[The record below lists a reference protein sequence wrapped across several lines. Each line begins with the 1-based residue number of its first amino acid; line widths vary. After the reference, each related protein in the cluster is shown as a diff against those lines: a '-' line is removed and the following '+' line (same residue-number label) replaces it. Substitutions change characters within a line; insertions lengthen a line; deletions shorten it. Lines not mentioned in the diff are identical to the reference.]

1 MAVEPNTEDQ
11 ATEGASSLTAG
22 LLIQTIEHRGTSL
35 RRIVLGILFSSRIR
49 KTIRLRKASS
59 YEPLATAPTAP
70 GAASDHVIDIPL
82 QERFSNNVARI
93 VREKDL
99 NSFHR
104 LGGVDG
110 ILPLLGSQ
118 FEDGAVDGGQNPQGW
133 NVTKSPVDAKGFLY
147 FLFEA
152 CNQYTIFFLLLSA
165 GLSFAIEFMSQGVK
179 YGWHDGVGILIAAL
193 LLIAFPSVGK
203 YRNQR
208 KLARKHLRYRSRL
221 MVNVERSST
230 ETTPITISDVVVGD
244 IVHLQEGD
252 RVPADGLF
260 IDHGE
265 ELVLDEVLRPKI
277 DCENNPFVFSGSIV
291 VKGRGRMI
299 VTSISANTAFAEV
312 LSLVADHNPKEKTL
326 LQALMDKPN
335 ACMDYLACCV
345 SILIAIVMLI
355 RLLVLR
361 KHENYNE
368 GPELKGK
375 VSMNLVMRTIEKI
388 FLKPQGKVSIL
399 ASVLATAVIGIQ
411 HGMPFVIAVAL
422 FQWSNKAAKNQ
433 AVPQNLSACVT
444 MGLINVICIETT
456 AELMCPTEVKEV
468 WIGEED
474 LSFGE
479 VNSETDQVLE
489 ALHQGISAT
498 ASPTNDLLISWL
510 STRWGSNAALL
521 DRRFETVGERQLS
534 SDEKCGGILVRK
546 IENDEQIMQLH
557 CDGDASTILGMCS
570 RYYDNRGECHNIGN
584 QKRKLE
590 QVIKK
595 MEKDGRRPIAYAYK
609 KTQAEELAGDGL
621 ILLALVGL
629 RCPYQEELRLAVKA
643 LREAGVSIKL
653 VSEDEL
659 SIVRATAS
667 ELGISPASDDKVIE
681 GQAFRRLNSMERP
694 DAVDLI
700 SVMGSS
706 LPKDKFLMVEGLKKK
721 GRIVAFYGGLTIRDT
736 LTLKEADVGIVHDIW
751 RTGMARESADLIIGN
766 GCFLSKIVNS
776 GACAYNNIQHFS
788 QLQLTACISGLLVTL
803 VATMH
808 SGESPLTAVHLIWVN
823 LIMCL
828 LGGLMMVMELQGTL
842 QHIQRPEGRTE
853 SLITKVIWRNIAVQ
867 VLYQVSV
874 LLILHFMPSVNEG
887 VRNTMIFST
896 FTLCQVLN
904 LFSAMDLV
912 KKEVLVV
919 VLHSH
924 WFLMAL
930 GAVLTMQVIVVEFG
944 KGLASCVK
952 LNALQWLICFTL
964 AALSW
969 GSDRAIKF
977 LSAHLQRATSAL
989 MVSSRVGFSHRHRRL
1004 YILIWLFLIFSV
1016 SSYCFHPE
1024 NSRLSMYI
1032 R

>member
-1 MAVEPNTEDQ
+1 MVVEPNTEDQ

-59 YEPLATAPTAP
+59 YEPLATASTAP
-70 GAASDHVIDIPL
+70 DAASDHVIDIPL

-99 NSFHR
+99 NSLR
-104 LGGVDG
+104 GLGGVDG
-110 ILPLLGSQ
+110 ILPLLRPQ

-203 YRNQR
+203 YRYQR
-208 KLARKHLRYRSRL
+208 KLARKHLRYRSNL

-230 ETTPITISDVVVGD
+230 ETTPITISGVVVGD

-355 RLLVLR
+355 RLLVFR

-368 GPELKGK
+368 RPELKGQ

-456 AELMCPTEVKEV
+456 AELMCNPTEVKEV

-474 LSFGE
+474 LSIGE

-498 ASPTNDLLISWL
+498 ASPTNDLLIS
-510 STRWGSNAALL
+510 G
-521 DRRFETVGERQLS
+521 
-534 SDEKCGGILVRK
+534 
-546 IENDEQIMQLH
+546 
-557 CDGDASTILGMCS
+557 
-570 RYYDNRGECHNIGN
+570 
-584 QKRKLE
+584 
-590 QVIKK
+590 
-595 MEKDGRRPIAYAYK
+595 
-609 KTQAEELAGDGL
+609 
-621 ILLALVGL
+621 
-629 RCPYQEELRLAVKA
+629 
-643 LREAGVSIKL
+643 
-653 VSEDEL
+653 
-659 SIVRATAS
+659 
-667 ELGISPASDDKVIE
+667 
-681 GQAFRRLNSMERP
+681 
-694 DAVDLI
+694 
-700 SVMGSS
+700 
-706 LPKDKFLMVEGLKKK
+706 
-721 GRIVAFYGGLTIRDT
+721 
-736 LTLKEADVGIVHDIW
+736 
-751 RTGMARESADLIIGN
+751 
-766 GCFLSKIVNS
+766 
-776 GACAYNNIQHFS
+776 
-788 QLQLTACISGLLVTL
+788 
-803 VATMH
+803 
-808 SGESPLTAVHLIWVN
+808 
-823 LIMCL
+823 
-828 LGGLMMVMELQGTL
+828 
-842 QHIQRPEGRTE
+842 
-853 SLITKVIWRNIAVQ
+853 
-867 VLYQVSV
+867 
-874 LLILHFMPSVNEG
+874 
-887 VRNTMIFST
+887 
-896 FTLCQVLN
+896 
-904 LFSAMDLV
+904 
-912 KKEVLVV
+912 
-919 VLHSH
+919 
-924 WFLMAL
+924 
-930 GAVLTMQVIVVEFG
+930 
-944 KGLASCVK
+944 
-952 LNALQWLICFTL
+952 
-964 AALSW
+964 
-969 GSDRAIKF
+969 
-977 LSAHLQRATSAL
+977 
-989 MVSSRVGFSHRHRRL
+989 
-1004 YILIWLFLIFSV
+1004 
-1016 SSYCFHPE
+1016 
-1024 NSRLSMYI
+1024 
-1032 R
+1032 

>member
-1 MAVEPNTEDQ
+1 MVVEPNTEDQ

-22 LLIQTIEHRGTSL
+22 LLIQTIEHRGTSF

-49 KTIRLRKASS
+49 KTTRLRKASS

-70 GAASDHVIDIPL
+70 NAASDHVIDIPP
-82 QERFSNNVARI
+82 QERFSNKVARI

-99 NSFHR
+99 NSFRR

-110 ILPLLGSQ
+110 ILPLFRSQ

-133 NVTKSPVDAKGFLY
+133 YVTKSPVDAKGFLY

-165 GLSFAIEFMSQGVK
+165 GLSFAIEFMTQGVK

-193 LLIAFPSVGK
+193 LLIAFPSVGNFR
-203 YRNQR
+203 YQR
-208 KLARKHLRYRSRL
+208 KLARKHLLDRSKL

-230 ETTPITISDVVVGD
+230 PITISGVVVGD

-260 IDHGE
+260 IDHDE
-265 ELVLDEVLRPKI
+265 ELVLDDVLRLKI
-277 DCENNPFVFSGSIV
+277 DRENNPFVFSGSMV
-291 VKGRGRMI
+291 VKGRGRMV

-312 LSLVADHNPKEKTL
+312 LSLVADHNPKAKTL

-345 SILIAIVMLI
+345 SILIALVMLI
-355 RLLVLR
+355 RLLFFK

-368 GPELKGK
+368 RPELKGE
-375 VSMNLVMRTIEKI
+375 VSMNLMMRTIEKI
-388 FLKPQGKVSIL
+388 FLKPQGKISIL

-411 HGMPFVIAVAL
+411 HGMHFVIAVAL
-422 FQWSNKAAKNQ
+422 SQWSEKAAKNK

-456 AELMCPTEVKEV
+456 AELMCKATEVKEF
-468 WIGEED
+468 WIGEKD
-474 LSFGE
+474 LSIGE
-479 VNSETDQVLE
+479 VDSEIDQVLE
-489 ALHQGISAT
+489 VLHQGISATAVT

-510 STRWGSNAALL
+510 NTRWGSNAALL
-521 DRRFETVGERQLS
+521 DRGFETVEERQLS
-534 SDEKCGGILVRK
+534 SNKKCRGILVRK
-546 IENDEQIMQLH
+546 IENEQIMQLH

-570 RYYDNRGECHNIGN
+570 HYYDNRGESHNIGN

-595 MEKDGRRPIAYAYK
+595 MEEEGLRPIAYAYK
-609 KTQAEELAGDGL
+609 KTEEFAEDGL
-621 ILLALVGL
+621 ILLAFVGL
-629 RCPYQEELRLAVKA
+629 RCPYQEELKVAVEA

-659 SIVRATAS
+659 SIVRDTAS
-667 ELGISPASDDKVIE
+667 ELGISPASDDKEIE

-706 LPKDKFLMVEGLKKK
+706 IPKDKFLMVEGLRKK
-721 GRIVAFYGGLTIRDT
+721 GRIVAFCGGLTVRDT

-751 RTGMARESADLIIGN
+751 RTGMARENADLIISS
-766 GCFLSKIVNS
+766 GCFLSKIIKS
-776 GACAYNNIQHFS
+776 GACAYHNIQQFS
-788 QLQLTACISGLLVTL
+788 QLQLTASISGLLVTL

-842 QHIQRPEGRTE
+842 EHIQRPEGRTV

-867 VLYQVSV
+867 VSYQVSV
-874 LLILHFMPSVNEG
+874 LLILHFMPSMNEG

-977 LSAHLQRATSAL
+977 LSAHIQRATSAL
-989 MVSSRVGFSHRHRRL
+989 MVSSHVEFSHRHRRL

-1024 NSRLSMYI
+1024 NHLLSLSI